1 MKQKQIL
8 LCSVAGAVLL
18 VLVAAFLCI
27 RPFDVPEFKDI
38 DSSESAFLI
47 PLEGGTTNQAAFHS
61 VEFLKEKKVA
71 AKRVQIA
78 HRWNQTGYLPRSGH
92 WMPTVRLIKVDRRPV
107 TREWTKSHKTGTA
120 AKDQAIEGESR
131 DSVGFSI
138 GIGCTAYIPEELAAL
153 YLYSYPSKSLAE
165 MMDTEVRNRVHQV
178 IAEKAG
184 EYDLFDLPARK
195 NDIMKA
201 VREDIMPFFKKKGIE
216 ITTLAML
223 GGLTFD
229 NPEVQKAIDDAAKSA
244 QLKVAAEAKRA
255 AQEVENKTLLLAA
268 EGKAAAAKRDAQSKV
283 EVEMVKAEGEA
294 KVRLCN
300 AEAEAEA
307 LRKLADAKAYEAQQ
321 AAEGPDLYLRLKL
334 VDLEM
339 QRIKQWSGHC
349 PTYLV
354 QMGSTTGGGA
364 GITMPLIL
372 PLESL
377 TEPASTGRR
386 LGRVLAAGQTALE
399 QR

>member
-1 MKQKQIL
+1 VEEENIAMKTKHMIL
-8 LCSVAGAVLL
+8 LATAAAALPAVLVVGL
-18 VLVAAFLCI
+18 LCI
-27 RPFDVPEFKDI
+27 RPYDVPEFI
-38 DSSESAFLI
+38 EVDSSESAFLI
-47 PLEGGTTNQAAFHS
+47 PLEGDTANQAAFHS

-71 AKRVQIA
+71 AKRVQVP
-78 HRWNQTGYLPRSGH
+78 HRWIQTGFAPRSGQ
-92 WMPTVRLIKVDRRPV
+92 WLGTVRLIKVDRRPV
-107 TREWTKSHKTGTA
+107 TREWTKSPKTGTSVR
-120 AKDQAIEGESR
+120 DEAIAGESR

-138 GIGCTAYIPEELAAL
+138 GIGCTAHIPEELAAV

-184 EYDLFDLPARK
+184 EYDLFDLPAKK

-201 VREDIMPFFKKKGIE
+201 VREDVLPFFKQKGIE

-268 EGKAAAAKRDAQSKV
+268 EGKAAAAHREAQSKV
-283 EVEMVKAEGEA
+283 EVEIVKVEGEA
-294 KVRLCN
+294 KIKVRT

-307 LRKLADAKAYEAQQ
+307 LRKLADAKAYEAQK
-321 AAEGPDLYLRLKL
+321 AAESPDAYVRLKQ
-334 VDLEM
+334 LELEA
-339 QRIKQWSGHC
+339 QRLKQWDGRYPS
-349 PTYLV
+349 YLV
-354 QMGSTTGGGA
+354 QLGNGASGGTTG
-364 GITMPLIL
+364 LIL
-372 PLESL
+372 PPLESMR
-377 TEPASTGRR
+377 TSVQAD
-386 LGRVLAAGQTALE
+386 AKK
-399 QR
+399 